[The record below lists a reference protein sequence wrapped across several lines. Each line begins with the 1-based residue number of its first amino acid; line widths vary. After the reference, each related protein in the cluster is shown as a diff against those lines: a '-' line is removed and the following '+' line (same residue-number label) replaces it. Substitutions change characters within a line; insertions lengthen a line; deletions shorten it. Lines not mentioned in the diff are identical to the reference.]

1 MGPPSLARA
10 VSRQRPVHDQPAE
23 ICLHSD
29 ASDLGYGGTIG
40 SCQEAGSPGQLD
52 LQGLWETED
61 CKDSKSVREL
71 RAVRLLGARHFAAQL
86 KDPQIRKVLLW
97 EDNQAVVAAIN
108 KLTSSSPVMVS
119 ELRRLQNVLE
129 RFGVQ
134 IAARWLPSAVNKYAD
149 RLSRT
154 WNVRDVGR
162 KQSGHGD
169 EEGFWDMAGSA
180 NVSSAAS
187 GISSRGG
194 THASVDSA
202 AGAMGDGMRR
212 LWTPPPELVPLV

>member
-97 EDNQAVVAAIN
+97 EHNQAVVAAIN
-108 KLTSSSPVMVS
+108 KLASSSPAMMS
-119 ELRRLQNVLE
+119 ELRRLQKVLE
-129 RFGVQ
+129 RFEVQ
-134 IAARWLPSAVNKYAD
+134 IAARWHPSPLNKYAD
-149 RLSRT
+149 RLSMT
-154 WNVRDVGR
+154 WNVLNLWVEDKLVTGMRKAFGMGLEAQMFPHPPMGDHPVAVR
-162 KQSGHGD
+162 KQAWTKLQEPSGMGC
-169 EEGFWDMAGSA
+169 
-180 NVSSAAS
+180 
-187 GISSRGG
+187 GG
-194 THASVDSA
+194 Y
-202 AGAMGDGMRR
+202 GPNR
-212 LWTPPPELVPLV
+212 PN